1 VLDFPVQNPRSL
13 IRSKNCLASARA
25 IRKAASV
32 PVALP
37 HCGREGGTPPIV
49 ARPPNLAGPK
59 TVARL
64 PKLAVLLTHCSKFDA
79 TRCQILM
86 LKCTKF
92 DFRWGSV
99 PDPAGEAYSTP
110 LDLLAAFKGPI
121 SKGRAGEK
129 ERKKKGGSEG
139 M

>member
-1 VLDFPVQNPRSL
+1 MQSGRQPQYQWRFHT
-13 IRSKNCLASARA
+13 
-25 IRKAASV
+25 AA
-32 PVALP
+32 
-37 HCGREGGTPPIV
+37 GRGHTPIV
-49 ARPPNLAGPK
+49 IRPPNLAGPK

-92 DFRWGSV
+92 DFRWGSAQ
-99 PDPAGEAYSTP
+99 DPAGEAYSTP

-129 ERKKKGGSEG
+129 ERKKNGGSEG